1 MYEAPTPITTET
13 AILGTYCWPATDRR
27 DRESVMN
34 DALQYAGKRAVVTG
48 SASGMGEATARILV
62 DLGAEVIGLDVKPT
76 AVPVDTF
83 LTVDLGA
90 RASIDAAVAAIEG
103 PVHATFSVAGLPGP
117 PFSDLDTMIVNFVG
131 ARHLIESLLPKMP
144 AGAAIA
150 CVASNAGLGWE
161 QRIADW
167 LPLISSADFDDT
179 KTWCEENA
187 QLILSGYAPSK
198 QALNAW
204 VAWRASS
211 LMPEGIR
218 LNCSNP
224 GPTQTAMMPA
234 FEEANGKDLIDAFIG
249 PSGRRSTAEEQ
260 AWPLVFLNSPRSSYV
275 AGEAFH
281 VDGGFLGAMVTDQ
294 LKVELPAN
302 GPG

>member
-1 MYEAPTPITTET
+1 
-13 AILGTYCWPATDRR
+13 
-27 DRESVMN
+27 MN
-34 DALQYAGKRAVVTG
+34 DALQYAGKRAIVTG
-48 SASGMGEATARILV
+48 CASGMGEATAAILV
-62 DLGAEVIGLDVKPT
+62 ELGADVIGLDVKPT
-76 AVPVDTF
+76 QVAVNTF
-83 LTVDLGA
+83 LTVDL
-90 RASIDAAVAAIEG
+90 RERDSIDAAVAAIDG

-131 ARHLIESLLPKMP
+131 ARHLIESLVPKMAP
-144 AGAAIA
+144 GAAVA

-167 LPLISSADFDDT
+167 LPLISSDGFDAAQQ
-179 KTWCEENA
+179 WCEDNA

-294 LKVELPAN
+294 LKVELP
-302 GPG
+302 G